1 MTHKAKLNFTK
12 VDERAKTPIRAHQTD
27 AGLDL
32 FVHTAKVQ
40 KDTNYKYIKIGFG
53 VCVEIPKGYFGLL
66 VPRSSTSKKLEMQQ
80 INGVGIIDSDYRG
93 ELMAYF
99 RFTDGRDPNLPENL
113 IDLLDIAIAQLVII
127 PCALPQLVEVESLSD
142 TKRSSGGFGSTTK
155 S

>member
-1 MTHKAKLNFTK
+1 MGNNARLNFTK
-12 VDERAKTPIRAHQTD
+12 IDERAKTPTRAHRTD

-32 FVHTAKVQ
+32 FVHTAKVEI
-40 KDTNYKYIKIGFG
+40 DTNYKYIKIGFG

-99 RFTDGRDPNLPENL
+99 RFTDGRDPNSPINL
-113 IDLLDIAIAQLVII
+113 IDLLDLAIAQLVII

-142 TKRSSGGFGSTTK
+142 TNRGQGGFGSTTK
-155 S
+155 A